1 MVSTEA
7 ADDLLQALAV
17 EFDPF
22 FLALCF
28 GFEGFEASDVKV
40 AFWDSLMDVGIGMVV
55 RVQLNPIASRGGGA
69 SFFG

>member
-7 ADDLLQALAV
+7 ADDLLQALAI
-17 EFDPF
+17 ELDPF

-40 AFWDSLMDVGIGMVV
+40 ASWDSGADV
-55 RVQLNPIASRGGGA
+55 
-69 SFFG
+69 